1 MASTSD
7 SFIHACAG
15 GAGGMIAMTATY
27 PLLSVSTRAAVET
40 NKRPSK
46 SFVEAI
52 RKVLRE
58 EGLAGLYAGLDS
70 SLVGIGVTNFV
81 YYYFYEA
88 TRDIILK
95 SESRVAAAKAVT
107 AGATIAQGGA
117 LSTLESILTGWIAG
131 TMTTIISN
139 PIWVINTRQ
148 TIKAAP
154 ASKTAPGSAGAVA
167 TARVGSSASSA
178 KAVVPQRKLGFFET
192 LDHIVKSD
200 GVLALWRGLGPAL
213 VLVLNPILQYTV
225 FEQLK
230 NTVVKGRLA
239 RGASAALTDFDFFW
253 LGALSK
259 LVATSTTYPQ
269 IVIKSRMQSG
279 GSGKGAR
286 GNVWS
291 AMVDI
296 VNSEGFAG
304 LYRGMSSKLLQSV
317 LTAAILFMSKERV
330 FLLTKRALTTVA
342 PVPVAVKKA

>member
-1 MASTSD
+1 MSSND

-40 NKRPSK
+40 NKRPSTG
-46 SFVEAI
+46 FVQALA
-52 RKVLRE
+52 KVAKE
-58 EGLAGLYAGLDS
+58 EGLSGLYAGLDS

-95 SESRVAAAKAVT
+95 SESRVAAAKAIT
-107 AGATIAQGGA
+107 ASATIAQGGA
-117 LSTLESILTGWIAG
+117 LTTLESILTGWIAG

-154 ASKTAPGSAGAVA
+154 SKTTSGAPASSSARIGSSSNAAGKAVA
-167 TARVGSSASSA
+167 Q
-178 KAVVPQRKLGFFET
+178 KKLGFFQT
-192 LDHIVKSD
+192 LDQIVKKD

-230 NTVVKGRLA
+230 NAVVKGRLA
-239 RGASAALTDFDFFW
+239 RNAPATLSDFDFFW

-259 LVATSTTYPQ
+259 LVATGTTYPQ

-279 GSGKGAR
+279 GTGKGAR

-304 LYRGMSSKLLQSV
+304 LYRGISSKLLQSV

-330 FLLTKRALTTVA
+330 FLLTKRALTKVA
-342 PVPVAVKKA
+342 PVPAQKA

>member
-1 MASTSD
+1 MASND

-40 NKRPSK
+40 NKQGSA
-46 SFVEAI
+46 SFVTAI
-52 RKVLRE
+52 KKVVKE
-58 EGLAGLYAGLDS
+58 EGISGLYAGIDS

-88 TRDIILK
+88 TRELILK
-95 SESRVAAAKAVT
+95 SESRVAAAKAIS

-117 LSTLESILTGWIAG
+117 LSTLESIMTGWIAG
-131 TMTTIISN
+131 TMTTVISN

-148 TIKAAP
+148 TTRVAP
-154 ASKTAPGSAGAVA
+154 PTKTSSSATPTARIGSSSSAASKAVA
-167 TARVGSSASSA
+167 
-178 KAVVPQRKLGFFET
+178 QRKLGFFAT
-192 LDHIVKSD
+192 LDQIVKKD

-230 NTVVKGRLA
+230 NAVVKGRLN
-239 RGASAALTDFDFFW
+239 RGASATLTDFDFFW

-259 LVATSTTYPQ
+259 LVATGTTYPQ

-279 GSGKGAR
+279 GTGKGAR

-304 LYRGMSSKLLQSV
+304 LYRGISSKLLQSV

-330 FLLTKRALTTVA
+330 FLATKKALTTVV
-342 PVPVAVKKA
+342 PVPVGVKKA

>member
-1 MASTSD
+1 MASD

-40 NKRPSK
+40 NKRPST
-46 SFVEAI
+46 SFVQAI
-52 RKVLRE
+52 QKVIRE
-58 EGLAGLYAGLDS
+58 EGLSGLYAGLDS
-70 SLVGIGVTNFV
+70 SLLGIGVTNFV

-95 SESRVAAAKAVT
+95 SESRLAAAKAVT
-107 AGATIAQGGA
+107 ASATIAQGDA
-117 LSTLESILTGWIAG
+117 LSTLESIFVGWVAG
-131 TMTTIISN
+131 TMTTVISN
-139 PIWVINTRQ
+139 PIWVVNTRQ
-148 TIKAAP
+148 TVKAAP
-154 ASKTAPGSAGAVA
+154 TPTSRAVGPSSSAGAKA
-167 TARVGSSASSA
+167 VGPAAA
-178 KAVVPQRKLGFFET
+178 KAQRKLGFFET
-192 LDHIVKSD
+192 LDQIVKRD
-200 GVLALWRGLGPAL
+200 GALALWRGLGPAL

-230 NTVVKGRLA
+230 NAVVKGRLA

-259 LVATSTTYPQ
+259 LVATGTTYPQ

-279 GSGKGAR
+279 STGKGAK

-304 LYRGMSSKLLQSV
+304 LYRGISSKLLQSV

-330 FLLTKRALTTVA
+330 FLLTKKALTTVG
-342 PVPVAVKKA
+342 PVPAKA